1 MSNIPEKIPQNIE
14 EVKKLL
20 ENDHRIKVAGV
31 DVDGILRGKI
41 LVKSKFLS
49 TLEDGFGFC
58 SVIFGWDMHD
68 KTYTEELEI
77 SNCDNG
83 YADIVAKVDISTYR
97 RIPWEDNIPFFLLT
111 FYDPTTKEPLYVCP
125 RGLLKNIL
133 NKYEELGLKPMCG
146 AEFEFFSFKETPET
160 MAAKQY
166 NSPVPLTQ
174 GMFGYSLLRPTS
186 NQNFFYD
193 IFDELKSFNVNLE
206 ALHTETGPGVY
217 EAALAYSPAM
227 DMADSATLFKLAIKQ
242 IGILRHGIM
251 SCFMAKPHADLPGCS
266 GHLHFSLKSIETG
279 ENIFAKKDSSV
290 ECKNSFAE
298 NGSSN
303 PKEWKDTKFMSDT
316 MKHFLAGILVGLPSI
331 MPFLAP
337 TVNSYKRLVENYWAP
352 INVSWGLENRT
363 AAIRVISPPTS
374 SASATRIE
382 MRVSGADINPYLA
395 ISATLA
401 CGLYGIENKLPIL
414 MPPLSHVNKEIFTPE
429 EKMNLLAQHQEKRLA
444 KNLQEATHTMM
455 AKDSIARKVL
465 GDRFV
470 DHFGKTR
477 LHEWKLWETTVTN
490 WEIKRYFETV

>member
-1 MSNIPEKIPQNIE
+1 MCEKIPQNVE

-20 ENDHRIKVAGV
+20 ENDQRVKVAGV

-49 TLEDGFGFC
+49 TLENGFGFC

-77 SNCDNG
+77 SNLDNG
-83 YADIVAKVDISTYR
+83 YADIIAKVDLSTYR
-97 RIPWEDNIPFFLLT
+97 RIPWENNIPFFLLS

-133 NKYEELGLKPMCG
+133 NKYEALGLKPMCG
-146 AEFEFFSFKETPET
+146 AEFEFFNFKETPET

-166 NSPVPLTQ
+166 DSPIPLTQ

-186 NQNFFYD
+186 NQTFFYD
-193 IFDELKSFNVNLE
+193 IFDELKAFGVNLE
-206 ALHTETGPGVY
+206 GLHTETGPGVY

-227 DMADSATLFKLAIKQ
+227 DMADSATLFKLGTKQ
-242 IGILRHGIM
+242 IGLLRHGIM
-251 SCFMAKPHADLPGCS
+251 SCFMAKPHVDLPGCS
-266 GHLHFSLKSIETG
+266 GHLHFSLKDIKTG
-279 ENIFAKKDSSV
+279 ENVFAKNDSDV
-290 ECKNSFAE
+290 ECKDEFVE

-303 PKEWKDTKFMSDT
+303 SKEWKDTKAMSDT

-331 MPFLAP
+331 MPLLAP

-382 MRVSGADINPYLA
+382 LRVTGADINSYFA

-414 MPPLSHVNKEIFTPE
+414 MPPLSHITNKAVITPE
-429 EKMNLLAQHQEKRLA
+429 EKMNILTQHQEKRLA
-444 KNLQEATHTMM
+444 KTLQEATLAMM

-477 LHEWKLWETTVTN
+477 LHEWKLWETNVTN
-490 WEIKRYFETV
+490 WEIKRYFEPV